1 MLILNVVTK
10 KRELKFVA
18 TKVVKEEVVRVRVD
32 KDLKD
37 RLKKMCKDK
46 KVTMSEMITFMI
58 ENEVESY
65 EFKLKNSDDTEK
77 RIVVTEKNLLKLKEK
92 LNSNKKEIGMKS
104 RWRFIYWSNEVA
116 LPKGVRLLGIRRVPS
131 ETKKNFWIS
140 FL

>member
-1 MLILNVVTK
+1 VLILNVVTK
-10 KRELKFVA
+10 KRELKLVA

-37 RLKKMCKDK
+37 RFKKMCKDK

-77 RIVVTEKNLLKLKEK
+77 RIVVTEKKLLKLKEK

-104 RWRFIYWSNEVA
+104 RWRF
-116 LPKGVRLLGIRRVPS
+116 
-131 ETKKNFWIS
+131 
-140 FL
+140 

>member
-1 MLILNVVTK
+1 MLNVVTK

-18 TKVVKEEVVRVRVD
+18 TKVEKEEVVRVRVD

-77 RIVVTEKNLLKLKEK
+77 RIVVTEKKLLKLKEK

-104 RWRFIYWSNEVA
+104 RWRF
-116 LPKGVRLLGIRRVPS
+116 
-131 ETKKNFWIS
+131 
-140 FL
+140 